1 MKIGLRT
8 PNLKLRVKARTTGKL
23 KRKAKGAV
31 NPLYGVKGMGY
42 LKNPERAVKNKIY
55 KKTSFDVFK
64 VLKKLFK

>member
-8 PNLKLRVKARTTGKL
+8 PSISKRVKARTTAKI
-23 KRKAKGAV
+23 KRKPKGAV

-42 LKNPERAVKNKIY
+42 A
-55 KKTSFDVFK
+55 KKPGAGGEEQNLQETSFDVFK